1 MSLASNVLKANY
13 VLGGFVKLATANP
26 FDKPLIDPRLI
37 STEFDK
43 FCLRES
49 VKAAKRFVSASAWDD
64 YVIGP
69 YGSAAGT
76 TDEEIDAHIRNLAS
90 TVYHAMGTAAM
101 SAVNASWG
109 VVDPNLKVKGV
120 EGIRV
125 VDASVFVSF
134 SF

>member
-1 MSLASNVLKANY
+1 MLKVPKLVFY
-13 VLGGFVKLATANP
+13 SSGGFIKLATTDP
-26 FDKPLIDPRLI
+26 FDKPIIDPKLV

-49 VKAAKRFVSASAWDD
+49 VKALKRFLSASTWED

-69 YGSAAGT
+69 YGSAAGI
-76 TDEEIDAHIRNLAS
+76 TDEEIDAHVRNLSS
-90 TVYHAMGTAAM
+90 TVNHVMGTAAI